1 MATLHAR
8 DGLDELEQPAKLRT
22 PHAHRQR
29 ALDLHPQRELRPWTT
44 HRVERTRWVE
54 LHLMRE
60 AIRGHQRSSEVIR
73 GHQRSSE
80 VIRGHQR
87 SSEVIRRTEP
97 IEEIILRDAPVP
109 IEIERD
115 HKGRELEV
123 EAYRYARGLHAK
135 GT

>member
-1 MATLHAR
+1 MS
-8 DGLDELEQPAKLRT
+8 DSLDEGCHSKRRISST
-22 PHAHRQR
+22 TSCSSVIIRH
-29 ALDLHPQRELRPWTT
+29 HP
-44 HRVERTRWVE
+44 
-54 LHLMRE
+54 
-60 AIRGHQRSSEVIR
+60 SSEVIR

-87 SSEVIRRTEP
+87 PSEVIRRTEP

-135 GT
+135 GTGGSHGHRWHA